1 MKRFH
6 SVWRACALSCALV
19 AGLSLAPIIAGAT
32 AADAAAATDGIL
44 ITLDSAASAQARSL
58 GGDDVNLL
66 AESEVVAQLGQAG
79 LEVNDSFE
87 SQGGQVVLTADTT
100 GNLSDEE
107 ALAQARDIEGVA
119 DVQYNYVY
127 HLVDIIEED
136 AASGA
141 GTSRSGVSTL
151 TVSSVNDPFAQISSP
166 AADNNQYWLYSA
178 NLDDAW
184 EQAQSDH
191 DITIAVLDSGV
202 DLDHEDLADNI
213 LTDLAWD
220 ATLEQPLAACEITDC
235 AGHGTM
241 VAGVAS
247 AVANNAL
254 GIAGASYNADL
265 LPIKVVDNEERQITS
280 ADLVK
285 SYEYLFDLVDSGKL
299 DNLRVINMSL
309 GGYEDSQAND
319 EAFHNVIK
327 TALNTY
333 DILTVCAGGNGN
345 QTTTPNT
352 GKMYPADFDECIS
365 VTALESDG
373 TNLVWSD
380 YNEFKDI
387 SAPGQS
393 IRTTN
398 MSGGFSTASG
408 TSVASPI
415 VSGTVA
421 LLYAADPDAT
431 PEQVRAALEET
442 AVPVVDEEHDR
453 TEVSGSAGALDAGA
467 AVEQLTG
474 AVEPEPEPDPDPEP
488 EPEPELPFVDVDH
501 KWYYSAIVYVYEN
514 DIMHGLS
521 DSPRFAP
528 NEPIVRQDAAVVL
541 YNILGNGEKAPDC
554 GLVDVGQDYY
564 TDAVNWAVAHG
575 YINGYENVA
584 TGEVTHFGVGDPLTR
599 EQLACI
605 VANIARNGE
614 PFGSM
619 AKYESMPD
627 HDKTS
632 TWAVA
637 NVVWAI
643 NNQIINGVELG
654 GVRHVA
660 PQNKTT
666 RAEMAAIMMNCL
678 EQDVF

>member
-44 ITLDSAASAQARSL
+44 ITLDSTASAQARSL
-58 GGDDVNLL
+58 GSDDVNLL
-66 AESEVVAQLGQAG
+66 AESEIVTELGQAG
-79 LEVNDSFE
+79 LEVSDSFE

-100 GNLSDEE
+100 GDLSDEE

-136 AASGA
+136 VASGT
-141 GTSRSGVSTL
+141 GTPRSGVSTL
-151 TVSSVNDPFAQISSP
+151 AVSSVNDPDAQISDP
-166 AADNNQYWLYSA
+166 EEDNNQYWLYNA

-202 DLDHEDLADNI
+202 DLDHKDLADNI

-319 EAFHNVIK
+319 EAFHDVIK

-387 SAPGQS
+387 SAPGQN

-442 AVPVVDEEHDR
+442 AVPVVDKEHDR

-467 AVEQLTG
+467 AVERLAG
-474 AVEPEPEPDPDPEP
+474 AVDP

-501 KWYYSAIVYVYEN
+501 EWYYPAIVYVYEN

-541 YNILGNGEKAPDC
+541 YNILGNGEKTPDC

-564 TDAVNWAVAHG
+564 TDAVNWAVARG
-575 YINGYENVA
+575 YINGYENEA

-627 HDKTS
+627 HDKTN

-654 GVRHVA
+654 GVRYVA

-678 EQDVF
+678 EQNVF